1 MAGFQPTAPLSLP
14 APQVTRRAAAVLAV
28 ATILLAFLLSTA
40 EAVAE
45 AALTPLLEEPG
56 AHQVLAVAVAVAV
69 AA

>member
-1 MAGFQPTAPLSLP
+1 M
-14 APQVTRRAAAVLAV
+14 LAV